1 MKKQNQCGRNMRIVW
16 TNRVSD
22 ELDNNL
28 SFRLNKN
35 KSNVYPNK
43 ILDEIEKLEKQI
55 KENPLFLY
63 YYIESLNLFQRFA
76 TIDKKRIGIS
86 IEDV

>member
-1 MKKQNQCGRNMRIVW
+1 MRIVW

-76 TIDKKRIGIS
+76 TIDKKRIEIS

>member
-1 MKKQNQCGRNMRIVW
+1 MRIVW

-28 SFRLNKN
+28 SFWLNKN

>member
-1 MKKQNQCGRNMRIVW
+1 MRIVW
-16 TNRVSD
+16 TNRVYD

-55 KENPLFLY
+55 KENPLVLY
-63 YYIESLNLFQRFA
+63 CYIESLNLFQRFA
-76 TIDKKRIGIS
+76 TIDKKRIEIS

>member
-1 MKKQNQCGRNMRIVW
+1 MRIVW

>member
-1 MKKQNQCGRNMRIVW
+1 MRIVW

-28 SFRLNKN
+28 SFWLNKN

-55 KENPLFLY
+55 KENPLFLC
-63 YYIESLNLFQRFA
+63 
-76 TIDKKRIGIS
+76 RILR
-86 IEDV
+86 V

>member
-1 MKKQNQCGRNMRIVW
+1 MRIVW

-28 SFRLNKN
+28 SFWLNKN

-76 TIDKKRIGIS
+76 TIDKKKNRNFHRRCVNI
-86 IEDV
+86 

>member
-1 MKKQNQCGRNMRIVW
+1 MRIVW

-28 SFRLNKN
+28 SFWLNKN

-63 YYIESLNLFQRFA
+63 CYIESLNLFQRFA
-76 TIDKKRIGIS
+76 TIDKERIEIS

>member
-1 MKKQNQCGRNMRIVW
+1 MRIVW

-28 SFRLNKN
+28 SFWLNKN

-43 ILDEIEKLEKQI
+43 ILDEMNKDFKSGKLKGTESELNKQLT
-55 KENPLFLY
+55 NRM
-63 YYIESLNLFQRFA
+63 FQTSTLSNSA
-76 TIDKKRIGIS
+76 NVS
-86 IEDV
+86 

>member
-1 MKKQNQCGRNMRIVW
+1 MQIVW

>member
-1 MKKQNQCGRNMRIVW
+1 MRIVW

-28 SFRLNKN
+28 SFWLNKN

-55 KENPLFLY
+55 KENPLFLCR
-63 YYIESLNLFQRFA
+63 YIESLNLFQRFA
-76 TIDKKRIGIS
+76 TIDKERIEIS

>member
-1 MKKQNQCGRNMRIVW
+1 MRIVW

-63 YYIESLNLFQRFA
+63 YDIESLNLFQRFA

>member
-1 MKKQNQCGRNMRIVW
+1 MRIVW

-28 SFRLNKN
+28 SFWLNKN

-63 YYIESLNLFQRFA
+63 CYIESLNLFQRFA
-76 TIDKKRIGIS
+76 TIDKKRIEIS